1 MVGGWAEC
9 NNDTYRFDT
18 YVGGGGCCSYCSSNT
33 EILET
38 LSIVCDTRLLIYKI
52 FNIYQIHY

>member
-1 MVGGWAEC
+1 MNRSEW

-18 YVGGGGCCSYCSSNT
+18 YVGGGGYCSYSSSNT

-38 LSIVCDTRLLIYKI
+38 LSIVCDTRLLI
-52 FNIYQIHY
+52 